1 MSPPDG
7 GAGQRDSDDEPPD
20 VEIDVGLRAR
30 ELRLE
35 CKPKVRVT
43 FFSDT
48 PARAEEES
56 ERDNLPDAL
65 EPGVTYRNVGLRW
78 RAAARLEDPED

>member
-1 MSPPDG
+1 MSRGD
-7 GAGQRDSDDEPPD
+7 RDPHDEQPD

-35 CKPKVRVT
+35 RKPEVRVT
-43 FFSDT
+43 FFSDG
-48 PARAEEES
+48 PARVEEES

-65 EPGVTYRNVGLRW
+65 EPGVTYRDFGVRW
-78 RAAARLEDPED
+78 RAAARLEDPPED